1 MIKGLIGIEHQLG
14 QTVMI
19 PQIDEDNTA
28 MVARGMNPA
37 GKPSGAPHMLGTQL
51 CARMGPVAMESCIV
65 LHKRNF

>member
-1 MIKGLIGIEHQLG
+1 MVKGLIGIEHQLG

-37 GKPSGAPHMLGTQL
+37 REPGRAPHMLG
-51 CARMGPVAMESCIV
+51 A
-65 LHKRNF
+65 

>member
-37 GKPSGAPHMLGTQL
+37 REPDGAPHMFGTQL
-51 CARMGPVAMESCIV
+51 CARMGSVAMESCSI
-65 LHKRNF
+65 LHKRGF